1 MKVSLF
7 PKRRAPVRRASEA
20 NPAQLAVTGA
30 AGAGYGGYDP
40 VDGEHGWRAIG
51 PGGGPR
57 EMPWMTRER
66 QRTYSVAAYRYNPM
80 AKAIVDTYIAFCVGD
95 KGVSLEGTNPDVLR
109 VASEFWDDPA
119 VALGQRQELLLRD
132 AMLAGEQL
140 LELMSGQHSHAVR
153 FAPVEVSAIEDI
165 TSYLGNPLWP
175 HQAVLR
181 RGGDEMRLDI
191 ARVDDLTGLR
201 SGEASFFAPWKTVAT
216 DTRSQPF
223 LATVLDWLDSYDT
236 VLSNLIDRTAL
247 ARYIVWD
254 VEVQGTQD
262 DVDAYVK
269 SRGGNKI
276 PRSGSVEVHND
287 KVTWSPK
294 VADTGAYQ
302 DNAANKSVLTMAAAG
317 SGLAKTW
324 LSDPEDA
331 NRATSQSMAE
341 PVRRRVG
348 SVQRMW
354 LDYQTELPRFA
365 IDQAVRVG
373 RLPRM
378 VEARDPRTGERYQVP
393 AAQTVSAVGPEVA
406 AADSQIAAQVMLNLA
421 TGLEKLRTI
430 GALSEQGASL
440 AAKRCWEQFM
450 GVPYVAELDKPD
462 TDRDKLADHID
473 SAKPLAKPAQP
484 AVA

>member
-1 MKVSLF
+1 MSWSWF
-7 PKRRAPVRRASEA
+7 PERRPARRAVEAS
-20 NPAQLAVTGA
+20 PAQLAVTGA

-40 VDGEHGWRAIG
+40 VDGQHGWRSVGAS
-51 PGGGPR
+51 GGPR

-80 AKAIVDTYIAFCVGD
+80 AKAIVDTYISFAVGD
-95 KGVSLEGTNPDVLR
+95 KGVSLEGTNPDVLH

-119 VALGQRQELLLRD
+119 VALGGRQELLLRD

-140 LELMSGQHSHAVR
+140 LELMAGRHSHAVR
-153 FAPVEVSAIEDI
+153 FSPVEVSAIEDI

-181 RGGDEMRLDI
+181 RGGSELRLDI

-201 SGEASFFAPWKTVAT
+201 AGEAAFFAPWKTTAT

-223 LATVLDWLDSYDT
+223 LATVLDWLDNYDMI
-236 VLSNLIDRTAL
+236 LSNLIDRTAL

-269 SRGGNKI
+269 SRGGNRI

-287 KVTWSPK
+287 KVKWEPK
-294 VADTGAYQ
+294 VAATGAYE
-302 DNAANKSVLTMAAAG
+302 DNAANRSVLTMAAAG
-317 SGLAKTW
+317 SGLSRHW
-324 LSDPEDA
+324 LADPEDA

-341 PVRRRVG
+341 PVRRRIQ
-348 SVQRMW
+348 SVQKMW
-354 LDYQTELPRFA
+354 LAYQTDLPRFA
-365 IDQAVRVG
+365 VDQAVRVG
-373 RLPRM
+373 RLPRL
-378 VEARDPRTGERYQVP
+378 VDAVDPRTSERYRVP
-393 AAQTVSAVGPEVA
+393 AAQTVTAVGPEIA

-430 GALSEQGASL
+430 GALSEEGASL

-462 TDRDKLADHID
+462 GDRDKIADHID
-473 SAKPLAKPAQP
+473 SSKPPAES
-484 AVA
+484 AA